1 MPIYR
6 YKAKNG
12 PVEEVESNIEAQSEK
27 EAIEKISRMGYV
39 PIHIEQDAHPAQA
52 QAGIDQAKGPRI
64 RSRDITIF
72 TRQLASLL
80 KSGVPI
86 LRALSIIAEQLDK
99 SYLKV
104 VIYDIYRSVKEGTCF
119 SAILAKYPAVFSSFY
134 VAMIN
139 TGENSGALPEIL
151 FRIADY
157 REKQE
162 EMISRL
168 RMALAYPIL
177 MLFVGLGTVIFMLT
191 FVFPRLMGVYANIG
205 QSLPLP
211 TRILISISNF
221 SRHWAGWLVLLGI
234 ILFFAVK
241 RQLRTPAGKM
251 VFSRLILRLPVIGPL
266 ILKAELARFAR
277 TLEQLL
283 RSGLPILKA
292 INITVP
298 TLENE
303 VVKSQLAQSHKS
315 LEQGGSFCASL
326 KNSRIIPSFMI
337 NLISVG
343 EESGKIDD
351 SLKEI
356 AGAYEKDT
364 EEALRVMNNLLEPVM
379 ILGMGL
385 VVGFIVMAM
394 LLPIFEMNTMLQ

>member
-1 MPIYR
+1 
-6 YKAKNG
+6 
-12 PVEEVESNIEAQSEK
+12 
-27 EAIEKISRMGYV
+27 
-39 PIHIEQDAHPAQA
+39 
-52 QAGIDQAKGPRI
+52 
-64 RSRDITIF
+64 DITIF
-72 TRQLASLL
+72 TRQMASLL
-80 KSGVPI
+80 KAGVPI

-99 SYLKV
+99 SQFKTI
-104 VIYDIYRSVKEGTCF
+104 IYNIYRSVKEGTCF
-119 SAILAKYPAVFSSFY
+119 SAILAGYPAVFSSFY

-151 FRIADY
+151 LRIADY

-162 EMISRL
+162 EMVSRL
-168 RMALAYPIL
+168 RMALAYPVL
-177 MLFVGLGTVIFMLT
+177 MFFVGMGTVVFMLV
-191 FVFPRLMGVYANIG
+191 FVFPRLMGVYANMG

-211 TRILISISNF
+211 TRILISISDF
-221 SRHWAGWLVLLGI
+221 SRHWGGWLILLAI
-234 ILFFAVK
+234 ILFFIVK
-241 RQLRTPAGKM
+241 QRLRSSAGKM
-251 VFSRLILRLPVIGPL
+251 AFSGLVLRLPVIGPL

-277 TLEQLL
+277 TLELLL

-303 VVKSQLAQSHKS
+303 VVKGQLSQSHKS

-326 KNSRIIPSFMI
+326 KHSRIIPPFMI

-343 EESGKIDD
+343 EESGRIDD
-351 SLKEI
+351 SLREI

>member
-1 MPIYR
+1 MPTYR

-12 PVEEVESNIEAQSEK
+12 PVEEVESSIEAQSEK

-39 PIHIEQDAHPAQA
+39 PIYIAQNADPVQA
-52 QAGIDQAKGPRI
+52 QAGFNRGKGQGV

-72 TRQLASLL
+72 TRQMASLL
-80 KSGVPI
+80 KAGVPI

-99 SYLKV
+99 SQFKTI
-104 VIYDIYRSVKEGTCF
+104 IYNIYRSVKEGTCF
-119 SAILAKYPAVFSSFY
+119 SAILAGYPAVFSSFY

-151 FRIADY
+151 LRIADY

-162 EMISRL
+162 EMVSRL
-168 RMALAYPIL
+168 RMALAYPVL
-177 MLFVGLGTVIFMLT
+177 MFFVGMGTVVFMLV
-191 FVFPRLMGVYANIG
+191 FVFPRLMGVYANMG

-211 TRILISISNF
+211 TRILISISDF
-221 SRHWAGWLVLLGI
+221 SRHWGGWLILLAI
-234 ILFFAVK
+234 ILFFIVK
-241 RQLRTPAGKM
+241 QRLRSSAGKM
-251 VFSRLILRLPVIGPL
+251 AFSGLVLRLPVIGPL

-277 TLEQLL
+277 TLELLL

-303 VVKSQLAQSHKS
+303 VVKGQLSQSHKS

-326 KNSRIIPSFMI
+326 KHSRIIPPFMI

-343 EESGKIDD
+343 EESGRIDD
-351 SLKEI
+351 SLREI